1 MNGDTGV
8 VTPVGVLLV
17 SSQLYPVT
25 PYATPPR
32 YTPGPRPINAAGP
45 HTRSVACPS
54 GVVSVSDTSHTVAT
68 VHAPAVGTNVG
79 NDVGENVGEDVVLDV
94 LDVLDVTLDV
104 LDVLDVTD
112 VTLDVDVS
120 VDVIDVAVVSVGTSV
135 GANDGAPVVLYVPS
149 V

>member
-1 MNGDTGV
+1 MGV
-8 VTPVGVLLV
+8 VTPEGVLLV

-54 GVVSVSDTSHTVAT
+54 GVVSVSETSHTVAT
-68 VHAPAVGTNVG
+68 VHAPNVGTNVG
-79 NDVGENVGEDVVLDV
+79 NDVGENVGEDVVPP
-94 LDVLDVTLDV
+94 VTLDV
-104 LDVLDVTD
+104 DVSVDVLD

-120 VDVIDVAVVSVGTSV
+120 VDVTLDVDVSVDVAVVSVGTSV